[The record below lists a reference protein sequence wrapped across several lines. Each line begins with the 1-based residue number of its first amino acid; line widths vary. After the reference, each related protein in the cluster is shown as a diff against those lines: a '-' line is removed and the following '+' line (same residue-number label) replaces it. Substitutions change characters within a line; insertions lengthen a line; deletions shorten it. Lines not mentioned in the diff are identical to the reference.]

1 MGATRRG
8 RVYVLVP
15 RERDVL
21 GNRDAVDALGLYQ
34 INVLYQ
40 PATQIAYRLNLTGPA
55 VTLNTACSTSLVALH
70 MAARAVA
77 QGDCELALAGAAS
90 IGVDGVPGYLHRTG
104 GIFSADGYCR
114 AFDAAASGTVEGS
127 GAGAVVLKRLDLAR
141 RDGDHVYA
149 IVNRDQQRRPRQGR
163 LHRAGR
169 GHG

>member
-1 MGATRRG
+1 
-8 RVYVLVP
+8 
-15 RERDVL
+15 
-21 GNRDAVDALGLYQ
+21 YQ
-34 INVLYQ
+34 INVLNQ

-104 GIFSADGYCR
+104 GIISADGYCR

-127 GAGAVVLKRLDLAR
+127 GAGAVVLKRLDLAH

-149 IVNRDQQRRPRQGR
+149 VLKGSAIN
-163 LHRAGR
+163 
-169 GHG
+169 

>member
-1 MGATRRG
+1 MPGLETARDVG
-8 RVYVLVP
+8 VYVGVGASQYLANH
-15 RERDVL
+15 VL

-104 GIFSADGYCR
+104 GIFPRTAIAARSTRPR
-114 AFDAAASGTVEGS
+114 AAPSRAAARV
-127 GAGAVVLKRLDLAR
+127 RWC
-141 RDGDHVYA
+141 
-149 IVNRDQQRRPRQGR
+149 
-163 LHRAGR
+163 
-169 GHG
+169 